1 MEQVSVELNL
11 FYRFG
16 VALFIGILVG
26 LQREYVG
33 DVREISESRAE
44 MFAGV
49 RTFAL
54 MALAGC
60 TAAMLADLLGSP
72 WVFIGIIL
80 PLGLLITVGYFVTA
94 WRSDAGMTTEFAA
107 ISTILA
113 GALAYQGELVL
124 AVALGV
130 TITILLSLKLE
141 MQRFV
146 AHLTREDILAA
157 LKFGVITAIVLP
169 VLPNQTFGPPP
180 FNIFNPYQ
188 IWLIVVLI
196 SGISFLGYLLMKL
209 VDPQQG
215 ISLTGILGGL
225 ASSTATTLSFAQRS
239 HKNPAFARSFS
250 LAILAAWT
258 VMFGRAL
265 VEIGAVNFALFR
277 VVLVP
282 MAITAAAGLLYGIY
296 LYFSASREEDQE
308 SVELSNPFELR
319 PAIQFGLIY
328 AVILFVS
335 RAGQHYF
342 GETGIYVSS
351 LVAGLADVDAIAL
364 SIADLSSQPDGPTLT
379 TAARAVVIAALAN
392 TFAKGGIVAATGSAA
407 LRRAILPGMLLILAA
422 GIGVILMI

>member
-1 MEQVSVELNL
+1 MEQVSADLNL

-16 VALFIGILVG
+16 VALFIGILIG
-26 LQREYVG
+26 LQREYVS
-33 DVREISESRAE
+33 DVHEISESRSE

-54 MALAGC
+54 MALSGC
-60 TAAMLADLLGSP
+60 TAAMLSDLLGSP
-72 WVFIGIIL
+72 WIFVGVIF

-107 ISTILA
+107 FATILA
-113 GALAYQGELVL
+113 GALCYQGELVL

-130 TITILLSLKLE
+130 TITALLSLKLE

-146 AHLTREDILAA
+146 ARLTRDDILAA

-169 VLPNQTFGPPP
+169 VLPNQSFGPPP
-180 FNIFNPYQ
+180 FDIFNPYH

-196 SGISFLGYLLMKL
+196 SGISFLGYVLMKL
-209 VDPQQG
+209 ADPRRG
-215 ISLTGILGGL
+215 ISLTGLLGGL

-265 VEIGAVNFALFR
+265 VEIGAVNFALLR
-277 VVLVP
+277 VVLLP
-282 MAITAAAGLLYGIY
+282 MAITAAAGLLYAAY
-296 LYFSASREEDQE
+296 LHFSAAREEDE
-308 SVELSNPFELR
+308 ETVELANPFELG
-319 PAIQFGLIY
+319 PAIKFGLIY
-328 AVILFVS
+328 AIVLFIS

-351 LVAGLADVDAIAL
+351 VVAGLADVDAIAL
-364 SIADLSSQPDGPTLT
+364 SIAELSNQPDGPSLT
-379 TAARAVVIAALAN
+379 TAARAIVMAALAN
-392 TFAKGGIVAATGSAA
+392 TFAKGGIVIVTGSAA
-407 LRRAILPGMLLILAA
+407 LRRAILPGMLLILGA
-422 GIGVILMI
+422 GVAVIIMI